1 MLQNNFGLNE
11 KELLILKK
19 LDSFSKIQDFINNIP
34 INFEKDG
41 KDTCLS
47 PRRVLRENRAH
58 CIEGALLA
66 ALAIRLNG
74 LGESLVVDMRASQ
87 GDYDHV
93 IAVFKQ
99 NGKWGAITKTNH
111 AVLRYREPIYDSVHE
126 LIMSYFHEYTNE
138 KGNKTLREFSEP
150 INLAIFDNT
159 DWVTS
164 EDNLWFIH
172 DYIDRVKHYKIL
184 SEKQEKNLR
193 KADLLEIQSGKLTE
207 WKK

>member
-1 MLQNNFGLNE
+1 MQNNFGLNE
-11 KELLILKK
+11 KELAVFKK
-19 LDSFSKIQDFINNIP
+19 LDSFSKIQDFINRIP

-41 KDTCLS
+41 NDTCLS

-66 ALAIRLNG
+66 ALVIRLNG
-74 LGESLVVDMRASQ
+74 LGESLVVDMRAS
-87 GDYDHV
+87 GKDFDHV

-99 NGKWGAITKTNH
+99 NGKFGAITKTNH
-111 AVLRYREPIYDSVHE
+111 AVLRYREPIYDNIHE
-126 LIMSYFHEYTNE
+126 LIMSYFHEYTDE

-150 INLAIFDNT
+150 IDLRIFDNT

-172 DYIDRVKHYKIL
+172 DHIDRVKHYKIL
-184 SEKQEKNLR
+184 TGKQEKNLR
-193 KADLLEIQSGKLTE
+193 KADLLEIETGKFTE
-207 WKK
+207 WKR